1 MKKRDV
7 ILDFTSLLDVTLIVI
22 FFFVLFSHLDSQEN
36 KARTDAKV
44 QEMEVAIQEAEDRE
58 AEADALAKQLENE
71 ISIVKEYSNRQAS
84 NVSEMLEFN
93 RSENIKIIL
102 DMNADNWSARV
113 IKGDLVISTVMGSD
127 NIGIDLKKAL
137 VDAGYDNTKTIFC
150 DFVFDGS
157 LPGTASAYRQIK
169 KGIEDVSKEYKYFY
183 SSETD
188 LSIGGE

>member
-1 MKKRDV
+1 MEFLT

-44 QEMEVAIQEAEDRE
+44 QELEVAIQEAEDRE
-58 AEADALAKQLENE
+58 SEADALAKQLENE

-102 DMNADNWSARV
+102 DMNADNWSVRV

-137 VDAGYDNTKTIFC
+137 VDAGYDNTKTVFC

-169 KGIEDVSKEYKYFY
+169 KGIEDVSKEYNYFY